1 MGVPRHRARHDLRT
15 APNVAS
21 AYLWLMTIAEQWT
34 QCSLSPSVNAK
45 LLSIAREIR
54 YDEDEY
60 VFREGDHAL
69 YLFIIKSGTVAIEV
83 SLMTQAPVTLM
94 TIGAGEWFSWSAL
107 LEPRIERAS
116 ARAVEPTVVWAV
128 RGGAVMDLAL
138 EDHEFGFQIYRAL
151 AELVGTRLTQS
162 WLQMLQMLAP

>member
-1 MGVPRHRARHDLRT
+1 MT
-15 APNVAS
+15 VAE
-21 AYLWLMTIAEQWT
+21 LWT
-34 QCSLSPSVNAK
+34 QSSLSAEVAAK
-45 LLSIAREIR
+45 LFSIAREIR

-60 VFREGDHAL
+60 IVREGDHAL
-69 YLFIIKSGTVAIEV
+69 YLFIVRSGRVGIEV
-83 SLMTQAPVTLM
+83 SVKTRAPVTLM
-94 TIGAGEWFSWSAL
+94 TIGPGEWFSWSAL

-151 AELVGTRLTQS
+151 AELVGTRLTHS
-162 WLQMLQMLAP
+162 WLQLLQTPAP